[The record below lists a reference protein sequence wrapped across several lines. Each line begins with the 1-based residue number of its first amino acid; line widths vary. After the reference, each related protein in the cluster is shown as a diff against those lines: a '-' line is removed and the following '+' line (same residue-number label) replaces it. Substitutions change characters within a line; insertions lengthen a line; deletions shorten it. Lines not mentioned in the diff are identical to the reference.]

1 VVYPVRD
8 ALGRAPFACLATF
21 AGVPEALAWV
31 IELTEPERI
40 AMRISDLLRSK
51 GTAVATVAPG
61 TTVTELLSGL
71 AEHNVGAMVVLGPDG
86 IAGIVSERDVV
97 RRLND
102 HGPELLGRPVS
113 EIMTKL
119 VATCGPEDSVDDLSR
134 LMTERRIRH
143 VPVLAEGELAGI
155 ISIGDVVKNRMQ
167 ELEKSQEQLE
177 AYISQG

>member
-1 VVYPVRD
+1 
-8 ALGRAPFACLATF
+8 
-21 AGVPEALAWV
+21 
-31 IELTEPERI
+31 
-40 AMRISDLLRSK
+40 MRISDLLRSK
-51 GTAVATVAPG
+51 GTAVATVEPG
-61 TTVTELLSGL
+61 ATVAALLSGL

-102 HGPELLGRPVS
+102 YGSELLSKPVS
-113 EIMTKL
+113 EIMTRL
-119 VATCGPEDSVDDLSR
+119 VTTCRPEDSVDGLSR

-143 VPVLAEGELAGI
+143 VPVLVGGKLAGI